1 MTYPKILAVAILVIG
16 LSLEATATSTTF
28 TINSGTFAANTAKT
42 TISLIPASM
51 LTLVNGPPCSPVCS
65 GNLGTVTMMTA
76 PLTSGSLQF
85 GAMFGAGGMLTI
97 TGNGMNGVPTGVL
110 YQGTFTSATWIV
122 TPIPH
127 LGNFFTFV
135 GSIAG
140 TGISAGTAA
149 ATVQFTDLIR
159 GANPFAPGGSGKA
172 VSSGGSITA
181 GVVPEPGTLSL
192 MGTGILGIAAGIRRR
207 KLLKT

>member
-28 TINSGTFAANTAKT
+28 TINNGTFAANAAKT
-42 TISLIPASM
+42 TISLSPASM

-65 GNLGTVTMMTA
+65 GNLGTVTMLTA

-85 GAMFGAGGMLTI
+85 GGMFGAGGMLTI
-97 TGNGMNGVPTGVL
+97 TGNGTNGVPSGTL
-110 YQGTFTSATWIV
+110 FQGTFSSGTWTV
-122 TPIPH
+122 NPLPV
-127 LGNFFTFV
+127 GNDALSFT
-135 GSIAG
+135 GTLKG
-140 TGISAGTAA
+140 TGSFSDIPA
-149 ATVQFTDLIR
+149 FTIHSSKIVH
-159 GANPFAPGGSGKA
+159 GNPFAGVGAGSVA
-172 VSSGGSITA
+172 WASGNTTV